1 MEYEIKIGQL
11 KIDVL
16 GAEHYC
22 TVCSEFTWKCYRRHR
37 SGNFYVLR
45 VSIHSEEPVLLL
57 LSRGEFKEI
66 NSLKVENV
74 LGGIVKAK
82 MSGTKI
88 YSRGK
93 ITAAGWI
100 SFESAVMRIDE
111 KDVNTEQLR
120 KDMTKDEKELLYRLI
135 DEHKINI
142 LTKYLVALS
151 EKHDIKFLHWFID
164 QTDLGVWTH
173 LKPLLHTFVSDKVY
187 SAGSALI
194 SFIPLSFRAL
204 FRAWDIKF
212 NVTKAKPRIFVFNDV
227 IEIELGKERRIY
239 VIEKDERIAVYY
251 RLHNTVYAHEQFR
264 QHVHPVAQ
272 ISPSY
277 FDKYRPDLFHYR
289 LGDILFIRS
298 DTSANVNE
306 TQLPEWTG
314 KLKILQGSIITDGE
328 NYYVSSDDEDIVAYH
343 PEHGI
348 LVLYPGIYKIER
360 VQYLQAGHD

>member
-1 MEYEIKIGQL
+1 METYEIKVGQL
-11 KIDVL
+11 NIEVL

-37 SGNFYVLR
+37 SGNLYVLK
-45 VSIHSEEPVLLL
+45 VSILPEEPVLLL
-57 LSRGEFKEI
+57 LSRGEFKKI
-66 NSLKVENV
+66 DSLKVESV
-74 LGGIVKAK
+74 LGGLVKAK
-82 MSGTKI
+82 MSGTEI

-100 SFESAVMRIDE
+100 SFNSAVMRIDE
-111 KDVNTEQLR
+111 NDINNEQLR
-120 KDMTKDEKELLYRLI
+120 KDMTKDEKELLNRLI
-135 DEHKINI
+135 DENKIDI
-142 LTKYLVALS
+142 ITKYLVGLS
-151 EKHDIKFLHWFID
+151 EKHDLKFLHWFID
-164 QTDLGVWTH
+164 HSDLGVWTH

-212 NVTKAKPRIFVFNDV
+212 NITKAKPRIHVLPSDV

-251 RLHNTVYAHEQFR
+251 KLHSTVYAHEQFR

-272 ISPSY
+272 ISSTY
-277 FDKYRPDLFHYR
+277 FDQYRPDLFHYR

-298 DTSANVNE
+298 DTNANNE
-306 TQLPEWTG
+306 TELPHWTG
-314 KLKILQGSIITDGE
+314 QLKILQGRIITDGE
-328 NYYVSSDDEDIVAYH
+328 NYYVSSDMDIVAYH
-343 PEHGI
+343 PEHGV
-348 LVLYPGIYKIER
+348 LMLYPGIYKIER
-360 VQYLQAGHD
+360 VQYLQPGHD